1 MKIIFNAL
9 ENFSKVELLKKII
22 NELGGGKIHGENN
35 ETMKAFHTDY

>member
-9 ENFSKVELLKKII
+9 ENFSKVKLLKKII
-22 NELGGGKIHGENN
+22 NELSRGKIHGKNN